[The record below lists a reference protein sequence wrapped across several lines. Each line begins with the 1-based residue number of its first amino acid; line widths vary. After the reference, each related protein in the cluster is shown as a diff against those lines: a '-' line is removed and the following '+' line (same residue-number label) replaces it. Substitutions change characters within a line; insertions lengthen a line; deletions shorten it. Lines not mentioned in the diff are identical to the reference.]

1 MQRQFNI
8 EVWTK
13 CIGDCKRKESKAFD
27 RLGQSMEQIKQVK
40 LGEQDYPELLN
51 YISKP
56 PETLYYIGDIT
67 LASKP
72 SIAIVGARKA
82 TSYGKWAAYGF
93 AKKLSDYSI
102 SVVSGMAYG
111 IDSFAHKGA
120 LENQGETIAVLGCGV
135 DICYPASN
143 KGLRESILKEGLIL
157 SEYEPGTEPMPFRF
171 PMRNRI
177 ISGLS
182 MGTIIVEAGL
192 NSGSLITAECA
203 ADQGRNIY
211 AVPGNINNIFSFGT
225 NKLIKDGA
233 TPLTAFDDII
243 DELGIKRSSPCT
255 AVELE
260 LGNDEKVI
268 YECVRQSGETTTDA
282 ICRSTGRKPS
292 EVNAMVTILEM
303 KGLLQTALGK
313 IFIAK

>member
-1 MQRQFNI
+1 
-8 EVWTK
+8 
-13 CIGDCKRKESKAFD
+13 
-27 RLGQSMEQIKQVK
+27 MEQIKQIK
-40 LGEQDYPELLN
+40 LDEQDYPELLK
-51 YISKP
+51 YISNP

-67 LASKP
+67 LASRP
-72 SIAIVGARKA
+72 NIAIVGARKA

-93 AKKLSDYSI
+93 AKKLSEYGVG
-102 SVVSGMAYG
+102 VVSGMAYG
-111 IDSFAHKGA
+111 IDAFAHKGA
-120 LENQGETIAVLGCGV
+120 VENQGKTIAVLGCGA
-135 DICYPASN
+135 DICYPAAN
-143 KGLRESILKEGLIL
+143 KGLREEILKEGLIL
-157 SEYEPGTEPMPFRF
+157 SEYEPGIGPLPFRF

-182 MGTIIVEAGL
+182 LGTIIVEAGL

-211 AVPGNINNIFSFGT
+211 ALPGNINSIYSFGT

-233 TPLTAFDDII
+233 TPLTSFDDII
-243 DELGIKRSSPCT
+243 DELRITRASPCAAT
-255 AVELE
+255 ELA
-260 LGNDEKVI
+260 LGKDERLI
-268 YECVRQSGETTTDA
+268 YECVRQSGETSTDS
-282 ICRSTGRKPS
+282 ICRNTGRMPS